1 MLWRGIIF
9 VGDIPVF
16 FSSLSELMDVSVYD
30 WYVDDI
36 ELNYFDFRSG
46 KFSGAEFNNALN
58 DFSRLSFV
66 RLRRYPIDSV
76 IKQIDTYD
84 DFLESECDFLV
95 LLYDGGLFEIYSK
108 EENLIY
114 KICEWC
120 SVKCFDHIKYVDNDN
135 DQRSYM
141 HF

>member
-9 VGDIPVF
+9 KGDIAEF
-16 FSSLSELMDVSVYD
+16 FSSLSELMDVSIYD

-58 DFSRLSFV
+58 DFSGLSFV
-66 RLRRYPIDSV
+66 RLRRYPIKSV

-84 DFLESECDFLV
+84 DYLESKCDFLV

-108 EENLIY
+108 EENLIH
-114 KICEWC
+114 KIFEWC
-120 SVKCFDHIKYVDNDN
+120 LVKCFDHIKYIDDDN